1 MEINYKILNPN
12 AFHLLDAMN
21 DELKRFIFLYGG
33 SSSSKSYSVSQC
45 VLLKTLEEGEN
56 TLVLRKVGSTIKNSI
71 YEDFKTNAE
80 RMGIKHLF
88 KFQQNTIRCLSNGSK
103 IDFSGLDDPEK
114 IKGIANYKR
123 VVLEELSEFKE
134 LDFKQIRKRLRGKRG
149 QQIICMFNPISEN
162 HWIKTSVFD
171 KEALVNVSTDI
182 DGIEGRLTKITSK
195 RINSDKIILNP
206 KTKEEEVHPPDMMI
220 LQSTYLDNFWVVGS
234 PEGTYGYYDRQVVA
248 DFEKDRVNDYDYY
261 RIYALGEWGSIRT
274 GGEFLASFDLS
285 KHRGMFRYVSGYP
298 LHVSVDNNVLPYIS
312 LSIWQYFEE
321 SGVKQLR
328 QVHEICAEDPFN
340 TVTKASEMLRTWLDD
355 IEYSDI
361 VHLYGDASTRSGNTI
376 DDEKRS
382 FLDKLIDGLTP
393 YRVNDQIPTS
403 NPPVAISG
411 EFVNAILSG
420 GLNGLS
426 IGIDETCKKSI
437 NDYENVKKDVNGGI
451 LKTRI
456 KNKITMQTYEEF
468 GHLTDTFRYVCVSVF
483 KDEFTRFSLRR
494 KRNTHKKEDMKYY
507 NVEMVI
513 KRKAR
518 IVYVIPLINE
528 KFVLACGDIHEYVD
542 ISDVVF
548 CNSMEKS
555 ELIAKLKLLTPDCVM
570 FECDKSFFPMVRSVR
585 EELENVDVRGGGM
598 VANKY
603 NRISANEELIKNRFR
618 FRSDYDVHLEYAA
631 FMDNVMDYNG
641 KDNYEAIGC
650 LSGMC
655 VHANRMYFSD

>member
-12 AFHLLDAMN
+12 AFHLLDAMK
-21 DELKRFIFLYGG
+21 DEKKRFVFLYGG

-88 KFQQNTIRCLSNGSK
+88 KFQQNTIKCLSNGAK

-149 QQIICMFNPISEN
+149 QQIVCMFNPISEN
-162 HWIKTSVFD
+162 HWIKTSIFD
-171 KEALVNVSTDI
+171 KEALTTASTNINGI
-182 DGIEGRLTKITSK
+182 DEKLTKITSK

-206 KTKEEEVHPPDMMI
+206 KTKKEEVHPSDMVI

-234 PEGTYGYYDRQVVA
+234 PDGTYGYYDRQVVA

-285 KHRGMFRYVSGYP
+285 KHRGMFRYVSEYP
-298 LHVSVDNNVLPYIS
+298 VHVSVDNNVLPYIS
-312 LSIWQYFEE
+312 LSIWQCLEE
-321 SGVKQLR
+321 NGIKRLR

-340 TVTKASEMLRTWLDD
+340 TVTKASEMLRTWLDG

-361 VHLYGDASTRSGNTI
+361 VYLHGDASTRSGNTI

-382 FLDKLIDGLTP
+382 FLDKLIDGLSP
-393 YRVNDQIPTS
+393 YRVDDRVPAS

-411 EFVNAILSG
+411 EFVNSILSG

-426 IGIDETCKKSI
+426 IGIDEDCKKSI
-437 NDYENVKKDVNGGI
+437 NDYENVKKDVNGGM

-468 GHLTDTFRYVCVSVF
+468 GHLTDTFRYVCVAVF
-483 KDEFTRFSLRR
+483 KNEFTRFSLRR
-494 KRNTHKKEDMKYY
+494 KRNAHKEDSMKYY
-507 NVEMVI
+507 NVDVVSE
-513 KRKAR
+513 RKAR
-518 IVYVIPLINE
+518 VVYVMPLVNE
-528 KFVLACGDIHEYVD
+528 KFVLVCGDVHEYVD
-542 ISDVVF
+542 VLDVTF
-548 CNSMEKS
+548 CDSMEKS
-555 ELIAKLKLLTPDCVM
+555 ELIAKLKSLRPDVVS
-570 FECDKSFFPMVRSVR
+570 FECDKPFFPLVRDVR
-585 EELENVDVRGGGM
+585 EAMENVDVRGGAM
-598 VANKY
+598 AANRY
-603 NRISANEELIKNRFR
+603 NRISANEELIKSRFR
-618 FRSDYDVHLEYAA
+618 FRSDYDGHPEYVS

-641 KDNYEAIGC
+641 KDNYEAISC

-655 VHANRMYFSD
+655 AYVNRMYFSD